1 MDVLGCTGTVSQR
14 ATVLHKF
21 ILLAQAL
28 KDHAHD
34 LYSFSAVMKALDMS
48 QVTSCRRRTLIT
60 SVTFNDRLT
69 PLSLGFSAGG
79 AAADDVASAEEEPH
93 RECRFI

>member
-1 MDVLGCTGTVSQR
+1 MS
-14 ATVLHKF
+14 
-21 ILLAQAL
+21 AQDS
-28 KDHAHD
+28 DH
-34 LYSFSAVMKALDMS
+34 M
-48 QVTSCRRRTLIT
+48 

-93 RECRFI
+93 RECCFI